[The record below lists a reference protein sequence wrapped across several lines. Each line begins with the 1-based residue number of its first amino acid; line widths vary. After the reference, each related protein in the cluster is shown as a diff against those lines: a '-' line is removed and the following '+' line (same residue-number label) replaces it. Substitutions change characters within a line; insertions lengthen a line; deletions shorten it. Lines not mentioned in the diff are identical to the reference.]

1 MTRFSILT
9 VLIILMFS
17 CKNTSKETLSEL
29 HTSNKT
35 EIIKNEDF
43 ELIKVANQKG
53 ILVLFPGY
61 GHVSEDSKTEF
72 NIIDLA
78 KNNGFSVLYMSF
90 NQHVFLRDDEKAS
103 LTKEMLAIFET
114 NKLPFEN
121 IYIGGFSSGGNVSL
135 LLSDYLIKT
144 KSKIQPKGVFIG
156 DSPVDLLKIYQNC
169 EKNIVKNF
177 NEQTVEESKWIVGDF
192 DAKLGSPKKGIE
204 KYEQFSPYI
213 QQTGNIENVSAL
225 KNTKVRLY
233 TEPDVAWW
241 KKDSDQSYE
250 EMNAYSIEKLSQE
263 LKKQGFS
270 NVELIQTK
278 NKGYRAN
285 GDRHPHSWSIID
297 KENLIQWM
305 LQ

>member
-1 MTRFSILT
+1 MRVLALLALLFFS
-9 VLIILMFS
+9 FS
-17 CKNTSKETLSEL
+17 CKNSNKDILSEL
-29 HTSNKT
+29 KTSGKIET
-35 EIIKNEDF
+35 VVTKNY
-43 ELIKVANQKG
+43 ELFKVTNSKG
-53 ILVLFPGY
+53 TLVLFPGY
-61 GHVSEDSKTEF
+61 GHVATDSKNEY
-72 NIIDLA
+72 NIVSLA
-78 KNNGFSVLYMSF
+78 EKNGISVLYMSF
-90 NQHVFLRDDEKAS
+90 NQHVFLREDEKAS
-103 LTKEMLAIFET
+103 LANEMITIFET
-114 NKLPFEN
+114 NKLSFEN

-135 LLSDYLIKT
+135 LLSDYLVKA

-169 EKNIVKNF
+169 EKNITKNF
-177 NEQTVEESKWIVGDF
+177 SEETVEESKWIVGDF
-192 DAKLGSPKKGIE
+192 DAKLGSPKNGIE
-204 KYEQFSPYI
+204 RYEQVSPFI

-225 KNTKVRLY
+225 KNTKIRLY

-241 KKDSDQSYE
+241 KEARDNSYE

-270 NVELIQTK
+270 SVELIQTK

-305 LQ
+305 LH

>member
-1 MTRFSILT
+1 MRFSILA
-9 VLIILMFS
+9 VFIILITS
-17 CKNTSKETLSEL
+17 CKNSTNENLSGL
-29 HTSNKT
+29 QAST
-35 EIIKNEDF
+35 EIETVKNENY
-43 ELIKVANQKG
+43 ELFKVANSKG
-53 ILVLFPGY
+53 TLVLFPGY
-61 GHVSEDSKTEF
+61 GHVAADSKNEY

-78 KNNGFSVLYMSF
+78 EKNGFSVLYMSF

-103 LTKEMLAIFET
+103 LAKEMVSIFEI
-114 NKLPFEN
+114 NQLSFEN
-121 IYIGGFSSGGNVSL
+121 SYIGGFSSGGNVSL

-169 EKNIVKNF
+169 EKNIAKNF
-177 NEQTVEESKWIVGDF
+177 SEETVEESKWIVGDF
-192 DAKLGSPKKGIE
+192 NAKIGSPKSGIE
-204 KYEQFSPYI
+204 KYEQVSPFTY
-213 QQTGNIENVSAL
+213 QTGNIENLSAL
-225 KNTKVRLY
+225 KNTKIRLY

-270 NVELIQTK
+270 SVELIQTK

-297 KENLIQWM
+297 KEGLMKWM

>member
-1 MTRFSILT
+1 MRLV
-9 VLIILMFS
+9 VLAVFVFFITS
-17 CKNTSKETLSEL
+17 CKNSNKDTLSKLQDSTKSE
-29 HTSNKT
+29 TVKS
-35 EIIKNEDF
+35 EDF
-43 ELIKVANQKG
+43 ELFKVTNSKG

-61 GHVSEDSKTEF
+61 GHVAADSKNEY
-72 NIIDLA
+72 NIVGLA
-78 KNNGFSVLYMSF
+78 EKNGISVLYMSF

-103 LTKEMLAIFET
+103 LVKEMLTIFDT
-114 NKLPFEN
+114 NKIPFEN

-169 EKNIVKNF
+169 EKNIAKNF
-177 NEQTVEESKWIVGDF
+177 NEETVEESKWIIGDF
-192 DAKLGSPKKGIE
+192 NEKLGSPNENIQ
-204 KYEQFSPYI
+204 KYEQVSPFIY
-213 QQTGNIENVSAL
+213 QTGNTRNLSAL
-225 KNTKVRLY
+225 KNTKIRLY

-250 EMNAYSIEKLSQE
+250 EMNAYSIEKLSLE
-263 LKKQGFS
+263 LKKKGFS
-270 NVELIQTK
+270 HVELILTK

-297 KENLIQWM
+297 KENLIKWM
-305 LQ
+305 LK